1 MVYVVRATAV
11 LAVVW
16 SVIAI
21 SGAVDPAFFAW
32 TGRLVMA
39 VGGGHA

>member
-16 SVIAI
+16 SAIAI
-21 SGAVDPAFFAW
+21 GGAVDPSFFAW

-39 VGGGHA
+39 VGGGPA